1 MINATPVRVQILA
14 LSDDQLIEA
23 INAGQVEDG
32 LAAIQERYGRKV
44 VQFINGIVKDI
55 WLAQDV
61 AQETFVKVFFKSH
74 LYQIGTSFKAWVF
87 EIARNQAL
95 SALRSRR
102 RNPRPVTSLNLA
114 EPDAEIDLLDQ
125 VFCDGEHRDLE
136 EEEFMAAFATAVDEL
151 PERYQTVFRKC
162 VVEGH
167 SYQQVADELAIPT
180 GTVAIRIMRARK
192 RLYQTLCPHLDRLRR
207 PPACVQ

>member
-1 MINATPVRVQILA
+1 MSKTHEQTTLW
-14 LSDDQLIEA
+14 SCTDDELIEA
-23 INAGQVEDG
+23 MNAGAVEDS
-32 LAAIQERYGRKV
+32 LSVLQARYGHKV
-44 VQFINGIVKDI
+44 RQFIQSIVKDT

-102 RNPRPVTSLNLA
+102 RSPRPVTSLNFA
-114 EPDAEIDLLDQ
+114 DPDGEQNILEQ
-125 VFCDGEHRDLE
+125 VFSSEINRDLE
-136 EEEFMAAFATAVDEL
+136 EEEFMNAFETAVASL
-151 PERYQTVFRKC
+151 PEHYETVFRRC
-162 VVEGH
+162 VIEGR
-167 SYQQVADELAIPT
+167 SYQEVADELNIPT

-192 RLYQTLCPHLDRLRR
+192 RLYQALSPHLDRLRR
-207 PPACVQ
+207 PPACIQ

>member
-1 MINATPVRVQILA
+1 MTNALEDMD
-14 LSDDQLIEA
+14 LSYCTDDQLIEA
-23 INAGQVEDG
+23 INAGRVEDG
-32 LAAIQERYGRKV
+32 LSVLQARYGHKV
-44 VQFINGIVKDI
+44 RQFIQGIVKDV

-102 RNPRPVTSLNLA
+102 RNPRPVTSLNFV
-114 EPDAEIDLLDQ
+114 EPDSELDLLDQ
-125 VFCDGEHRDLE
+125 VFTDGDNRGLE
-136 EEEFMAAFATAVDEL
+136 EEEFMTAFQSAVQDL
-151 PERYQTVFRKC
+151 PEHYQTVFRRC
-162 VVEGH
+162 VIEGR
-167 SYQQVADELAIPT
+167 SYQDVADELQIPT

-192 RLYQTLCPHLDRLRR
+192 RLYAGLSPHLDRLRR
-207 PPACVQ
+207 PPACIQ

>member
-1 MINATPVRVQILA
+1 MNPSTMHPIPAA
-14 LSDDQLIEA
+14 ASDDELMEA
-23 INAGQVEDG
+23 INDGHVEEA
-32 LAAIQERYGRKV
+32 LSALQERYGRKV

-102 RNPRPVTSLNLA
+102 RIPRPVTSLTLVEN
-114 EPDAEIDLLDQ
+114 DAEVDLLDQ
-125 VFCDGEHRDLE
+125 VFCDGESRELE
-136 EEEFMAAFATAVDEL
+136 EEEFMAAFHEAVAAL
-151 PERYQTVFRKC
+151 PDRYRAVFGKC
-162 VVEGH
+162 VIQGR
-167 SYQQVADELAIPT
+167 SYQEVAEELEIPT

-192 RLYQTLCPHLDRLRR
+192 RLYQALCPHLDRLRR

>member
-1 MINATPVRVQILA
+1 MSMNCENSA
-14 LSDDQLIEA
+14 LWSYTDDQLIEA
-23 INAGQVEDG
+23 INQGTVEESLSVLQV
-32 LAAIQERYGRKV
+32 RYGHKV
-44 VQFINGIVKDI
+44 RQFIQGIVKDN

-102 RNPRPVTSLNLA
+102 RNPRPVTSLNFT
-114 EPDAEIDLLDQ
+114 EPDGDQNLLEQIFSAESN
-125 VFCDGEHRDLE
+125 RDLE
-136 EEEFMAAFATAVDEL
+136 EEEFMTAFQTAVEEL
-151 PERYQTVFRKC
+151 PEHYESVFRRC
-162 VVEGH
+162 VMDGR
-167 SYQQVADELAIPT
+167 SYQDVAEELDIPT

-192 RLYQTLCPHLDRLRR
+192 RLYQALSPHLDRLRR
-207 PPACVQ
+207 PPACIQ